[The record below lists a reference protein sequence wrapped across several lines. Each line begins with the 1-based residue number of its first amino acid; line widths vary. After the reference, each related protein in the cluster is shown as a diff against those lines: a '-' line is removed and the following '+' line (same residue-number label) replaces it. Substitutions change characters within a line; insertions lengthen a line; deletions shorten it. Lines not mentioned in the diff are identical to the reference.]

1 MGVKFG
7 REYEDIVGDLTE
19 ALGQIEDSYAF
30 LEMNEEDWKELDES
44 EQKECLKTLAD
55 DVFFAL
61 GTNPKVHVGRGIL
74 VYEKSKHVIKV
85 NQGEN
90 VVTIVNLI

>member
-19 ALGQIEDSYAF
+19 ALGQIKDSYTF
-30 LEMNEEDWKELDES
+30 LEMNEEDWAQLDET

-61 GTNPKVHVGRGIL
+61 GSNPRIEVGSGVLVH
-74 VYEKSKHVIKV
+74 EKNKHMIKV
-85 NQGEN
+85 DHGEN
-90 VVTIVNLI
+90 VVTIVKLI